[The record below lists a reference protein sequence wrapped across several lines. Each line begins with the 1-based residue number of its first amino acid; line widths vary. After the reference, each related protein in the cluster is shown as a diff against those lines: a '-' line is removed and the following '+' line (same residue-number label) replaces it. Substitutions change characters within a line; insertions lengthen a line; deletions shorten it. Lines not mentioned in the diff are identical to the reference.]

1 MNHHRGLAWSDLHVG
16 QVFETATRTITEGD
30 VVTFAGHTGD
40 YSEIHTSRTYAEASD
55 FGERIAHGL
64 LGLAVSH
71 GLMMGGG
78 LLAGTAIA
86 FLGLE
91 DWRFRAPI
99 RLQDTIR
106 VRFEVAELRVR
117 DSRPDQGVL
126 TFDVQV
132 LNQHD
137 ELVQSGRK
145 ALLLHTDGETRPSTD
160 LVGAT
165 REGER

>member
-1 MNHHRGLAWSDLHVG
+1 MNHNRGLTWSDLHVG
-16 QVFETATRTITEGD
+16 QTFETATRTITEGD

-40 YSEIHTSRTYAEASD
+40 YSEIHTSRTYAESSD

-64 LGLAVSH
+64 LGLAVAH

-86 FLGLE
+86 FLGLQ
-91 DWRFRAPI
+91 DWSFKAPI

-106 VRFEVAELRVR
+106 VRFQVAELRVR
-117 DSRPDQGVL
+117 RSRPDQGVL
-126 TFDVQV
+126 TFAVEV

-137 ELVQSGRK
+137 EVVQAGRK
-145 ALLLHTDGETRPSTD
+145 AILLHTDSENRPEAD

-165 REGER
+165 QEGER